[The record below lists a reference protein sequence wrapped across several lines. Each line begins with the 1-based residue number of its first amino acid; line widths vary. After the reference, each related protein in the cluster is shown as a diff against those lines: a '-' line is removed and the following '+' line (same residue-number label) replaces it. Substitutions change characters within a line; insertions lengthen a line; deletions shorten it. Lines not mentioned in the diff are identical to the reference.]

1 MGLLCLLRTNLL
13 RYFGMEVLS
22 EIQVLLLD
30 YWLILLLFPIFSKL
44 LFNKYGKGLNSIPGP
59 FLAGFSDFWR
69 FFCTTFSTAHE
80 AHVELHR
87 KTNSHFVRIGPRTI
101 SISDTTLIPTI
112 YGTHSSFTKSEYY
125 KLSMMPL
132 DGRYSPSLF
141 TALDERYHTSI
152 KRPIA
157 TAYSMSTIIEFEPLV
172 DSTTAL
178 LMSRLDGFAAS
189 GISFDFGV
197 WLQMYAFDVIGE
209 ILFSQKLGFL
219 ESGTDVAGI
228 MADIRGK
235 ISYAACVGQI
245 PFLDRILTKNPLFLK
260 IVPTHPIVTFTLE
273 RMRERAASVAYG
285 AGRKRDFLTRCI
297 EAQAR
302 YPDIVTDRMIVL
314 YNGDNVAAG
323 SDTTGIALR
332 TIFYYLLKTPTCL
345 RRVVEEIDR
354 ADKAGQL
361 SSFVTW
367 HESNRLPYLQACIK
381 EALRI
386 HPVVG
391 LIIERCVPMG
401 GIVLGGHYLPEG
413 TTVGMNPWVTARA
426 EGVFGADADTF
437 RPERWLEATQE
448 QLIAME
454 RANLTFGY
462 GKRACIGKNI
472 SMLEICKV
480 VPQLLRLYQLSFE
493 RPDQE
498 WTVRGGWFVWQDGFE
513 VCLRRRR

>member
-1 MGLLCLLRTNLL
+1 
-13 RYFGMEVLS
+13 MEVLS

-197 WLQMYAFDVIGE
+197 WLQMYAFDV
-209 ILFSQKLGFL
+209 
-219 ESGTDVAGI
+219 
-228 MADIRGK
+228 M
-235 ISYAACVGQI
+235 
-245 PFLDRILTKNPLFLK
+245 
-260 IVPTHPIVTFTLE
+260 
-273 RMRERAASVAYG
+273 
-285 AGRKRDFLTRCI
+285 
-297 EAQAR
+297 
-302 YPDIVTDRMIVL
+302 
-314 YNGDNVAAG
+314 
-323 SDTTGIALR
+323 
-332 TIFYYLLKTPTCL
+332 
-345 RRVVEEIDR
+345 
-354 ADKAGQL
+354 
-361 SSFVTW
+361 
-367 HESNRLPYLQACIK
+367 
-381 EALRI
+381 
-386 HPVVG
+386 
-391 LIIERCVPMG
+391 
-401 GIVLGGHYLPEG
+401 
-413 TTVGMNPWVTARA
+413 
-426 EGVFGADADTF
+426 
-437 RPERWLEATQE
+437 
-448 QLIAME
+448 
-454 RANLTFGY
+454 
-462 GKRACIGKNI
+462 
-472 SMLEICKV
+472 
-480 VPQLLRLYQLSFE
+480 
-493 RPDQE
+493 
-498 WTVRGGWFVWQDGFE
+498 
-513 VCLRRRR
+513 